1 MMQEKSLKDFIEVLA
16 SNAPTPG
23 GGGASALVGSIGCA
37 LGSMVG
43 NLTIGNKKYA
53 DVQEDIK
60 ELLIRGNRLQSEL
73 LLLIDKDAE
82 GFEPLAKAYGLPRKT
97 QEEKEIRNKI
107 MEEALSEACQ
117 VPIKIMETIYE
128 VILLHEELAK
138 KGTKIAIS
146 DVAAGVQLCRSS
158 LYSASVN
165 VFINTKS
172 MKNPKTA
179 QELNLRANNLLE
191 KGIKKADTI
200 FYEVFDTLRPDK
212 QGE

>member
-1 MMQEKSLKDFIEVLA
+1 MMQDKSIKDFIEVLA
-16 SNAPTPG
+16 SNEPTPG

-43 NLTIGNKKYA
+43 NLTLGNKKYL

-60 ELLIRGNRLQSEL
+60 TLLIKGELLQNEL

-82 GFEPLAKAYGLPRKT
+82 GFEPLAKAYSLPRKT
-97 QEEKEIRNKI
+97 EEELKLRNKI
-107 MEEALSEACQ
+107 MEEALYEACL
-117 VPIKIMETIYE
+117 VPLEIMNKIYE
-128 VILLHEELAK
+128 VILLHDELSK

-172 MKNPKTA
+172 MKKLETA
-179 QELNLRANNLLE
+179 RELNQYTNDLLE
-191 KGIKKADTI
+191 KGIKKADEI
-200 FYEVFDTLRPDK
+200 FNEVFDSIK
-212 QGE
+212 

>member
-1 MMQEKSLKDFIEVLA
+1 MMQNKTIKDFIDVLA

-43 NLTIGNKKYA
+43 NLTLGNKRYL
-53 DVQEDIK
+53 DVEEDIK
-60 ELLIRGNRLQSEL
+60 KLLIEGECLQNEL

-82 GFEPLAKAYGLPRKT
+82 GFKPLAKAYSLPRKT
-97 QEEKEIRNKI
+97 PEELEHRNKV
-107 MEEALSEACQ
+107 MEEALYDACQ
-117 VPIKIMETIYE
+117 VPIEIMEKIYE
-128 VILLHEELAK
+128 TILFHGELSK

-146 DVAAGVQLCRSS
+146 DVAAGVQICRSA

-172 MKNPKTA
+172 MKNLETA
-179 QELNLRANNLLE
+179 KELNLLANTLIE
-191 KGIKKADTI
+191 KGVKKADEI
-200 FYEVFDTLRPDK
+200 FFEIFNSFQLVK
-212 QGE
+212 